1 MVYEI
6 SISIDESVHTVMILL
21 SQRINMTMLIADA
34 ESQQLTEAVGIWN
47 LLVILLTYLFRLNTE
62 HNFIKF

>member
-34 ESQQLTEAVGIWN
+34 ESQQLIEAVGI
-47 LLVILLTYLFRLNTE
+47 
-62 HNFIKF
+62 